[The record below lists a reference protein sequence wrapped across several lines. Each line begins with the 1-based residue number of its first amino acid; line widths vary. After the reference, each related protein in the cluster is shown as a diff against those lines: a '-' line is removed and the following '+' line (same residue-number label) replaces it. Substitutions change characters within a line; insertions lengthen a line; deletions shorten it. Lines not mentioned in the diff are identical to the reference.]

1 MLIELGT
8 MKARLGLDEI
18 TVKDDLLLTAA
29 IRGISARFD
38 RECGRTLERQE
49 GITQEFDGDQVELRL
64 GCFPVESVSRFE
76 LKETEAAGWVEQT
89 GVEYLLRSQCVVAL
103 REQLG
108 TSAGILRITYTGGYV
123 PPGTTAA
130 PGQTPLPED
139 LAMAAVEQVAYWYVN
154 RERLGVIRE
163 WPKGGTYTQYSEADL
178 LAGVQR
184 VIQTHR
190 VVAM

>member
-38 RECGRTLERQE
+38 RECGRTLERRE

-89 GVEYLLRSQCVVAL
+89 GVDYRDTPAGT
-103 REQLG
+103 RRRQL
-108 TSAGILRITYTGGYV
+108 SIQSSRQ
-123 PPGTTAA
+123 AA
-130 PGQTPLPED
+130 ID
-139 LAMAAVEQVAYWYVN
+139 
-154 RERLGVIRE
+154 
-163 WPKGGTYTQYSEADL
+163 
-178 LAGVQR
+178 
-184 VIQTHR
+184 
-190 VVAM
+190 

>member
-38 RECGRTLERQE
+38 RECGRTLERRE

-76 LKETEAAGWVEQT
+76 LKETEAAGWVEQA
-89 GVEYLLRSQCVVAL
+89 GVDYLLRSQCVVVL
-103 REQLG
+103 GEPLG

-123 PPGTTAA
+123 PPGSTAA

>member
-18 TVKDDLLLTAA
+18 MVKDDLLLTAA

-38 RECGRTLERQE
+38 RECGRTLERRE

-89 GVEYLLRSQCVVAL
+89 GVDYLLRSQCVVVL
-103 REQLG
+103 GEPLG
-108 TSAGILRITYTGGYV
+108 TGAGLLRITYTGGYV
-123 PPGTTAA
+123 PPGSTAA

>member
-38 RECGRTLERQE
+38 RECGRTLERRE

-76 LKETEAAGWVEQT
+76 LKETEAAGWVEQA
-89 GVEYLLRSQCVVAL
+89 GVDYLLRSQCVVVL
-103 REQLG
+103 GDPLG

>member
-18 TVKDDLLLTAA
+18 MVKDDMLLLAA

-38 RECGRTLERQE
+38 RECGRTLERRE

-76 LKETEAAGWVEQT
+76 LKESEAAGWVEQT
-89 GVEYLLRSQCVVAL
+89 GVEYLLRSQCVVVL
-103 REQLG
+103 GQCLG
-108 TSAGILRITYTGGYV
+108 TGAGILRITYTGGYV
-123 PPGTTAA
+123 PPGSTAA

-139 LAMAAVEQVAYWYVN
+139 LAMAAVEQVAYWYLN
-154 RERLGVIRE
+154 RGRLGVVRE

>member
-38 RECGRTLERQE
+38 RECGRTLERRE

-89 GVEYLLRSQCVVAL
+89 GVDYLLRSQCVVVL
-103 REQLG
+103 GDPLG